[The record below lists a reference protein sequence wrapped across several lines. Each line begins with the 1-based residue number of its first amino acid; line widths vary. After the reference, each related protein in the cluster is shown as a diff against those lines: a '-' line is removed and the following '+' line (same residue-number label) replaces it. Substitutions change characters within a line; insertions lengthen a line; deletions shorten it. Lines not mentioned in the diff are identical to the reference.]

1 MIRPLFVMYYLYI
14 LYSEKYDR
22 YYVGQ
27 TNDPE
32 RRLEEHNSALKNS
45 YTAKYRPWKMVGK
58 FEIGP
63 SLGVGKKIEFPPLL
77 FFNFLFDIRVGNY
90 YVKDGRETTLSP
102 LLFFGWNCFCTFRS
116 QSNGRFIV
124 SAA

>member
-1 MIRPLFVMYYLYI
+1 MYYLYI

-63 SLGVGKKIEFPPLL
+63 SLGVARKVENHIKRQNSRTYIEEILTRGSISKL
-77 FFNFLFDIRVGNY
+77 ISRYGVEKG
-90 YVKDGRETTLSP
+90 
-102 LLFFGWNCFCTFRS
+102 
-116 QSNGRFIV
+116 
-124 SAA
+124 